1 MNIDYG
7 YELPNSDVK
16 GQNQTTT
23 RGNEGYSRKYKR
35 CLDNSGGVTSEMRNC
50 NGNELKF
57 QDNLLKYYKQA
68 MKVLDA
74 AHRDELK
81 KVQRLWMKY
90 RDAKC
95 GFLFGLTGGTMD
107 LTVFTIK
114 RRTV

>member
-1 MNIDYG
+1 
-7 YELPNSDVK
+7 
-16 GQNQTTT
+16 
-23 RGNEGYSRKYKR
+23 
-35 CLDNSGGVTSEMRNC
+35 
-50 NGNELKF
+50 
-57 QDNLLKYYKQA
+57 

-107 LTVFTIK
+107 LIVGGGCHVDMTAQRARELKSIADTLLVDS
-114 RRTV
+114 